1 MYGDSKIHIDQ
12 CDHITLSH
20 LERWIFM
27 SVAVKILYSI
37 QSPIQLLS
45 FNGWNGLN
53 NCPVGKTSKY
63 SKRKKH
69 KKKNCH
75 INGKKIKIAQT

>member
-1 MYGDSKIHIDQ
+1 MQRTNFNFVLCRPTYCSQRNVMQIKMYGDSKIHIDQ

-45 FNGWNGLN
+45 FNG
-53 NCPVGKTSKY
+53 
-63 SKRKKH
+63 
-69 KKKNCH
+69 
-75 INGKKIKIAQT
+75 